1 MEIFMLDTNIFDK
14 IPGKEGLKTQID
26 ELEDKKH
33 IAILATYIQI
43 DKLGATPD
51 INFHTCQF

>member
-1 MEIFMLDTNIFDK
+1 MFMLDTNIFDR
-14 IPGKEGLKTQID
+14 ILGEEGLKTQID
-26 ELEDKKH
+26 ELKDKKH

>member
-14 IPGKEGLKTQID
+14 ILGKEGLKTQID
-26 ELEDKKH
+26 ALKDKKH
-33 IAILATYIQI
+33 IAILATCIHI

-51 INFHTCQF
+51 INFHTCEF